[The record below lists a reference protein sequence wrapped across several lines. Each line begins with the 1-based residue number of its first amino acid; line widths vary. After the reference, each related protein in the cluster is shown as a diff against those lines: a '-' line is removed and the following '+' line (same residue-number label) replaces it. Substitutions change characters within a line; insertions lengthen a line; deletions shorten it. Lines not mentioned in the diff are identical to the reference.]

1 MFSAHKF
8 TDSFIARALTV
19 LRCVHEHME
28 KIRLMVVFV
37 ASFMKH
43 RMYLTK
49 RHETINY
56 MYYVF
61 MKL

>member
-8 TDSFIARALTV
+8 KDSFIARALTV
-19 LRCVHEHME
+19 LRCVNEHME

-43 RMYLTK
+43 RMYLIK

>member
-19 LRCVHEHME
+19 LRCVNEHMV

-43 RMYLTK
+43 RMYLIK
-49 RHETINY
+49 LHETIN
-56 MYYVF
+56 YYVF

>member
-43 RMYLTK
+43 RMYLIK
-49 RHETINY
+49 LHETINY
-56 MYYVF
+56 DVF

>member
-8 TDSFIARALTV
+8 TDRFIARALIV
-19 LRCVHEHME
+19 LRCVNEHME

-43 RMYLTK
+43 RMYLIK

>member
-19 LRCVHEHME
+19 LRCVNEHME
-28 KIRLMVVFV
+28 KIRLMVV

-43 RMYLTK
+43 RMYLIK
-49 RHETINY
+49 LHETIN
-56 MYYVF
+56 YYVF

>member
-19 LRCVHEHME
+19 LRCVNEHME

-37 ASFMKH
+37 ASFMKY
-43 RMYLTK
+43 RMYLIK
-49 RHETINY
+49 LHETINY
-56 MYYVF
+56 DVF